1 MKKNSS
7 YLLNFILLTVIIF
20 SNYSFGKEFQKL
32 FEITSPTNS
41 VSNIDIVISKSFN
54 DLIYRLTGSNDFR
67 IIKKIAPDMKTKKD
81 FLVSYE
87 PIKINNE
94 PYLISKFNQDSL
106 IKRLNELEIPVIGF
120 NRPTSIIIIKIDDGK
135 NQPYILNTSSN
146 NLIDQDL
153 KELLIKTSNQRG
165 MFFELPIFDLNDL
178 EKLNNL
184 TIFDSEKEII
194 LENYEYDFEIN
205 LQISQP
211 FINQWIITGD
221 INQQKFIS
229 YESIFLDLE
238 KNLNKIADEYLSDLL
253 QVDVENSI
261 MVKVANVNTY
271 NDLIALQSAM
281 KRLISIKDKEI
292 RSYFDSSL
300 SYAFTINGSMESF
313 IKEIDANLDL
323 QFIEM
328 KNDTILIELNN

>member
-1 MKKNSS
+1 
-7 YLLNFILLTVIIF
+7 
-20 SNYSFGKEFQKL
+20 
-32 FEITSPTNS
+32 
-41 VSNIDIVISKSFN
+41 
-54 DLIYRLTGSNDFR
+54 
-67 IIKKIAPDMKTKKD
+67 MKTKKD

-87 PIKINNE
+87 PVKINNE

-106 IKRLNELEIPVIGF
+106 IKRLDELEIPVIGF

-194 LENYEYDFEIN
+194 LKNYEYDFEIN

-238 KNLNKIADEYLSDLL
+238 KKS
-253 QVDVENSI
+253 
-261 MVKVANVNTY
+261 K
-271 NDLIALQSAM
+271 
-281 KRLISIKDKEI
+281 
-292 RSYFDSSL
+292 
-300 SYAFTINGSMESF
+300 
-313 IKEIDANLDL
+313 
-323 QFIEM
+323 
-328 KNDTILIELNN
+328 

>member
-1 MKKNSS
+1 VKKNSS

-32 FEITSPTNS
+32 FEITSATNS

-87 PIKINNE
+87 PVKINNE

-106 IKRLNELEIPVIGF
+106 IKRLDELEIPVIGF

-194 LENYEYDFEIN
+194 LKNYEYDFEIN

-253 QVDVENSI
+253 LVDVENSI
-261 MVKVANVNTY
+261 LVKVANVNTY
-271 NDLIALQSAM
+271 NDLIALQRAM

-313 IKEIDANLDL
+313 MKEIDANLDL

>member
-1 MKKNSS
+1 VKKNSS

-153 KELLIKTSNQRG
+153 KELLITTSNQRG

>member
-238 KNLNKIADEYLSDLL
+238 KNLNKIADEYLSDLIL
-253 QVDVENSI
+253 VDVENSI
-261 MVKVANVNTY
+261 LVKVANVNTY
-271 NDLIALQSAM
+271 NDLIALQRAM

>member
-1 MKKNSS
+1 
-7 YLLNFILLTVIIF
+7 L
-20 SNYSFGKEFQKL
+20 
-32 FEITSPTNS
+32 
-41 VSNIDIVISKSFN
+41 D
-54 DLIYRLTGSNDFR
+54 
-67 IIKKIAPDMKTKKD
+67 
-81 FLVSYE
+81 
-87 PIKINNE
+87 
-94 PYLISKFNQDSL
+94 
-106 IKRLNELEIPVIGF
+106 ELEIPVIGF

-194 LENYEYDFEIN
+194 LKNYEYDFEIN

-253 QVDVENSI
+253 LVDVENSI
-261 MVKVANVNTY
+261 LVKVANVNTY
-271 NDLIALQSAM
+271 NDLIALQRAM

-313 IKEIDANLDL
+313 MKEIDANLDL

>member
-194 LENYEYDFEIN
+194 LKNYEYDFEIN

-253 QVDVENSI
+253 LVDVENSI
-261 MVKVANVNTY
+261 LVKVANVNTY